1 MVLSC
6 LSLEWRHAHLYRGLS
21 SQRSHANDRASRLL
35 LLLPTLLPM
44 SLLPMLLL
52 LSSTG
57 NKGCDVHKS
66 RTFEPTWRLAL
77 LPAALVSLEDGLAPF
92 GGAVL
97 VLVAGVAL
105 AVACFLGRPR
115 RLGFGASAGV
125 LFAGV
130 VLAVACFLGRRR
142 RLGFGAS
149 AGVLV
154 LVLVLGCVLRPRR
167 LGFGASAGVLVLVLV
182 GVLVL
187 ALVLLERPGCGI
199 GSELFLVLL
208 LIVRTRGLADLGCA
222 IGPSVRSEEQSFSS
236 CIPVD
241 PPPRVSSLGT
251 EVSSSL
257 YSEEEEDDDDEDD
270 DDDDLIS
277 ITGREDPP
285 CRPEVS
291 WVPESVFADETTAS
305 ASSWGAATIAGG
317 EGTFRSSLALVSLV
331 AETGFCG
338 VPGFA

>member
-1 MVLSC
+1 
-6 LSLEWRHAHLYRGLS
+6 
-21 SQRSHANDRASRLL
+21 
-35 LLLPTLLPM
+35 M

-125 LFAGV
+125 L
-130 VLAVACFLGRRR
+130 
-142 RLGFGAS
+142 
-149 AGVLV
+149 
-154 LVLVLGCVLRPRR
+154 
-167 LGFGASAGVLVLVLV
+167 VLVLV
-182 GVLVL
+182 GVLVLVL

-208 LIVRTRGLADLGCA
+208 LIVRTRGLADSGCA